1 MSAIGTEVQGLS
13 RVRVGKTR
21 RRALAAIA
29 AFGVLAAVPMAVEAA
44 GGPVAR
50 GAKVVPTQDTPAAVK
65 TALASDG
72 PVVVAFLLPG
82 ITEDEIVQKRLNT
95 LQRSGGFRDTKF
107 IVYRITGK
115 TKLGDLPSM
124 FEIKYT
130 PAVAVIRSDDKLS
143 NVWRGMVDEDII
155 AQSLIDARNAV
166 PKPKPNDPA
175 GLALAK
181 KVNAAYVKVP
191 GVHQEVNAPG
201 GSSVTDMVL
210 SKGLVVSATGT
221 ITAGGKVSELVGDR
235 SGSFVK
241 AKDAKCWTAAPKDSA
256 SSLSPIE
263 TKNVRFSKPVT
274 KGKVIILTARD
285 PRPLYG
291 GKPTEFTIDGKSF
304 QLVQERFGKTTV
316 TYKSLAKAPIVGKPD
331 KVC

>member
-1 MSAIGTEVQGLS
+1 VSATGTEVQGLS
-13 RVRVGKTR
+13 RVRVGKAR

-29 AFGVLAAVPMAVEAA
+29 AFGVFAALPMAVEAA

-50 GAKVVPTQDTPAAVK
+50 GAKVVPTKDTPAAIK
-65 TALASDG
+65 AALASDS

-95 LQRSGGFRDTKF
+95 LQRSGSARDTKF

-166 PKPKPNDPA
+166 PKPKPSDPA

-191 GVHQEVNAPG
+191 GVHQEIKAPG
-201 GSSVTDMVL
+201 TTSVSDML
-210 SKGLVVSATGT
+210 LDKGLVVSATGT
-221 ITAGGKVSELVGDR
+221 VTSGGKASEIIGDR
-235 SGSFVK
+235 TGTFIRVEG
-241 AKDAKCWTAAPKDSA
+241 AKCWTPGPKDA
-256 SSLSPIE
+256 NPSLSPIE
-263 TKNVRFSKPVT
+263 TKNVQFSKPVT
-274 KGKVIILTARD
+274 KGATILLAARD
-285 PRPLYG
+285 PRPLYA
-291 GKPTEFTIDGKSF
+291 GKPTEFTIDAKTF

-316 TYKSLAKAPIVGKPD
+316 TYKTLAKAPVVGKPD